1 MMNHIDIM
9 GRLTAAP
16 ELRAT
21 ASGTKV
27 TTVRVAIDRD
37 SNRDETDF
45 FDVVVWGKGA
55 EFVCAYFDKGSMI
68 GVSGRL
74 RSREYTDRDGYKRT
88 AVEINAERVYFAGSA
103 PVERDRAAGAD
114 SEPYGAGNPFD
125 GKDDG
130 GLPF

>member
-16 ELRAT
+16 QLRAT
-21 ASGTKV
+21 ASGTAV
-27 TTVRVAIDRD
+27 ATIRVAVDRD
-37 SNRDETDF
+37 TNSDETDF

-74 RSREYTDRDGYKRT
+74 RSREYTDRDGNKRS
-88 AVEINAERVYFAGSA
+88 AVEINSERVYFAGNAKAEAKSG
-103 PVERDRAAGAD
+103 RDRDGGAGTYG
-114 SEPYGAGNPFD
+114 PYGE
-125 GKDDG
+125 DDG
-130 GLPF
+130 ECPF